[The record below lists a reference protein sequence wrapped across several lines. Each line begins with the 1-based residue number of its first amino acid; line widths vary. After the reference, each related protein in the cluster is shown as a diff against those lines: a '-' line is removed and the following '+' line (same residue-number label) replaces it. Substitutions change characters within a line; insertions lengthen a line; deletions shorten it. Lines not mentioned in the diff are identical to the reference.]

1 MPKPPQL
8 ERGSLDSPSRGSGGS
23 PPQQHIKFGGDIPTP
38 PLFASPGQHKTA
50 EAPKSI
56 LRTGQH
62 APAPP
67 SSVHH
72 PIVVGPPNSNEAIW
86 PVQLLDQRVQSSH
99 GVQRRVLPEGHEN
112 ARGQAHNGARN
123 ESVKSLNPIEPQLPG
138 LQHPGEVP
146 AAEDTAGHYS
156 TRNTDLFPAQRQS
169 PPQVHQASQ
178 R

>member
-1 MPKPPQL
+1 MSKPPQL
-8 ERGSLDSPSRGSGGS
+8 EHGSVNSPSRGSAGS
-23 PPQQHIKFGGDIPTP
+23 PQQQHIKFGGDIPTP

-62 APAPP
+62 TPVAP

-86 PVQLLDQRVQSSH
+86 PVQLLDQRVQSSN

-112 ARGQAHNGARN
+112 ARGQAHNGY
-123 ESVKSLNPIEPQLPG
+123 PIETQLPG